1 MMELRAPTMKE
12 MKLSIRVHS
21 HLRYTDLFHTVLAQV
36 AREIEIPDERLDWIA
51 LSLREAVNN
60 AVLHGNGNDASKWI
74 EVEMESSPKA
84 FVMKV
89 WDEGGGFSQ
98 DVLRD
103 PTSPENLF
111 KPNGRGIFLIRQFTD
126 DLEFAKDAS
135 GRFGIV
141 MTVSLDDRKSKKE

>member
-1 MMELRAPTMKE
+1 MKE
-12 MKLSIRVHS
+12 IKLSIRVHS

-36 AREIEIPDERLDWIA
+36 AREIEIPEERLDWIA

-60 AVLHGNGNDASKWI
+60 AVLHGNGNDASKWV
-74 EVEMESSPKA
+74 EVEMESTPKT

-89 WDEGGGFSQ
+89 WDEGKGFSQ

-126 DLEFAKDAS
+126 EVEFSRDAS

-141 MTVSLDDRKSKKE
+141 MTVSLEKKKGKEE